1 MGYLSSAIG
10 KPVKWIGGA
19 TALYAGYKLAK
30 NNSDDIKNS
39 LGGAVEGLE
48 NGEGDGMDA
57 VYGFLDSTNEQIDQN
72 PEYGA
77 NLGTAGKG
85 LAAAVIGAY
94 LDGSFSNQEM
104 ALPEVEPQ
112 DYGEDQNDGQ
122 EEQEEVIPGYTQLG
136 TVDREDGE
144 YMLLRSTDDD
154 SEIYSVPMTNI

>member
-19 TALYAGYKLAK
+19 AALYGGYKLAK
-30 NNSDDIKNS
+30 NNGDDIKNS
-39 LGGAVEGLE
+39 LGGAFEGLE
-48 NGEGDGMDA
+48 NGDSMDA

-94 LDGSFSNQEM
+94 LDGSFSSQEM
-104 ALPEVEPQ
+104 AIPEVEPQ
-112 DYGEDQNDGQ
+112 RHEDQNDPEEPF

-136 TVDREDGE
+136 TVNQQDEE

-154 SEIYSVPMTNI
+154 SEIYSIPMNGI